1 MPKTKPAA
9 KPKPVVAITKST
21 LDINTGKQ
29 TSTTKTFG
37 EPEKPKNPA
46 DEQARLEAQFG
57 LYGEVLDAYPEFEP
71 LVKSAVA
78 AYMQDGK
85 GWTEDRF
92 WQEFNKTQYAQDRT
106 KNEELFDIES
116 IGPNAD
122 TYQKKVDDTYAVVK
136 QNALRLG
143 VPVNDQQM
151 RDQARNIV
159 RSDLSQGV
167 VDKWWAAQYGTL
179 AQPGTADQIAGQ
191 PLQGA
196 ASQIQKSLQDT
207 ARSYGLKIS
216 DELLRSKTG
225 EALGQGERWQEYL
238 QGQEDYFRQ
247 QAKLMYPNA
256 AALFD
261 SQNLTQISEGYLQE
275 ASSILGT
282 ASAEMDITDPKWT
295 AFLNGADGK
304 ILSKD
309 EWTRVLR
316 TDSKYGYDKSLNA
329 RKEYSNLTDELF
341 TAFGM
346 A

>member
-1 MPKTKPAA
+1 MSSQPDDYIITTGTIDAEGNQTFKTRTPVTNPDKRTDKQKRKDQRQAFMEKLKVYGEFLDQHSDIAA
-9 KPKPVVAITKST
+9 LITAAMADFKNGVTWTDQKFQSEYSKTEFAKSLTKS
-21 LDINTGKQ
+21 Q
-29 TSTTKTFG
+29 
-37 EPEKPKNPA
+37 E
-46 DEQARLEAQFG
+46 
-57 LYGEVLDAYPEFEP
+57 EFD
-71 LVKSAVA
+71 LGMGGA
-78 AYMQDGK
+78 
-85 GWTEDRF
+85 
-92 WQEFNKTQYAQDRT
+92 
-106 KNEELFDIES
+106 
-116 IGPNAD
+116 NAD
-122 TYQKKVDDTYAVVK
+122 TYIKKVDDAK
-136 QNALRLG
+136 KSLLQSSARMG
-143 VPVNDQQM
+143 VPMTDAEAQT
-151 RDQARNIV
+151 QATEIV
-159 RSDLSQGV
+159 RSGLSQAA
-167 VDKWWAAQYGTL
+167 VDAIWAKQYEGLTTDSE
-179 AQPGTADQIAGQ
+179 ASKIAGEPVMGTAG
-191 PLQGA
+191 
-196 ASQIQKSLQDT
+196 QIQQSLQDT

-238 QGQEDYFRQ
+238 QGQKDYFRQ